1 MRFVLLLTA
10 LLAPAALRAQAARP
24 FDILTYSAPPGFNEV
39 RKPDGGGRVELT
51 RTGRGT
57 YCLIGIYAS
66 TPASANLEAS
76 FAAEWQGVMLK
87 TISPVAA
94 PRPVIRTAGNTSAA
108 FGRAVSTAGGQPA
121 LGALFVLDAGARVL
135 TIMVVT
141 PSVAVYNEYAA
152 DIEGLLASI
161 AIRRESPAPVSGGK
175 LNVPPPPPNI
185 TVADL
190 AGDWGR
196 NDGITT
202 TYVDRYSGAYA
213 GTDSLHFT
221 EKWTLTREGGISLDF
236 FGIRNGKKIVE
247 KSSGTVALSGG
258 VLVIQMTNRQRYVF
272 RGWLDLPEMTIMK
285 LNGPWYDD
293 PIPANIFTNPAQGAN
308 LDKNWI
314 RKK

>member
-1 MRFVLLLTA
+1 MRSVVLLTA
-10 LLAPAALRAQAARP
+10 LLAPAALLAQPARS
-24 FDILTYSAPPGFNEV
+24 FDILTYAAPPGFSEV

-51 RTGRGT
+51 KASRTN

-66 TPASANLEAS
+66 TPASAGMEAS
-76 FAAEWQGVMLK
+76 FAAEWQSVMLK
-87 TISPVAA
+87 SISPVAA
-94 PRPVIRTAGNTSAA
+94 PRPTIRNTGNTSAA

-121 LGALFVLDAGARVL
+121 AGTLFVLDAGASVL

-141 PSVAVYNEYAA
+141 PSIAAYNEYAP
-152 DIEGLLASI
+152 DVESLLASV
-161 AIRRESPAPVSGGK
+161 AIQRINPAAPAGQ
-175 LNVPPPPPNI
+175 LTIPPPATNI
-185 TVADL
+185 TIADL

-202 TYVDRYSGAYA
+202 TYVNRHTGAYA
-213 GTDSLHFT
+213 GTESLHFT
-221 EKWTLTREGGISLDF
+221 EKWSITRDGGISLDF
-236 FGIRNGKKIVE
+236 FGIRNGKKIAE
-247 KSSGTVALSGG
+247 KSSGTATLTGG
-258 VLVIQMTNRQRYVF
+258 VLVIRMTNRQRYVF
-272 RGWLDLPEMTIMK
+272 RGWLELPEMTIMK